1 MNQIAEKVVIAGG
14 SGFLGQALA
23 ASFLREGTDVVILG
37 RKEKKGML
45 GRFSYWNAKSLGSWQ
60 SELDGSSAL
69 INLSG
74 HSIDCR
80 YTKKNKSL
88 ILNSRID
95 STKVLGQAITA
106 LKSPPPVW
114 LNASTATVYP
124 DIRGNVPPHNENSNT
139 DAPGFAEE
147 VGRAWE
153 KSFFESSCEGVRQV
167 AMRISIVLGKQGGAF
182 PVMQR
187 LTKMG
192 LGGQQGSGTQW
203 VSWLHIDDWVGI
215 AKFLLMKD
223 EVEGSVNLASPNPV
237 TNHEFMQVM
246 RREFAPFGI
255 GFPAPTFAV
264 HLGGIILGTSP
275 DLVLKSRKLVSL
287 KLKTHCYSFFYNDLG
302 MALASLC

>member
-1 MNQIAEKVVIAGG
+1 
-14 SGFLGQALA
+14 
-23 ASFLREGTDVVILG
+23 
-37 RKEKKGML
+37 ML
-45 GRFSYWNAKSLGSWQ
+45 GRFSYWDAKSLGSWQ

-167 AMRISIVLGKQGGAF
+167 AMRISIVLGKQGGGISGNATLD
-182 PVMQR
+182 QD
-187 LTKMG
+187 
-192 LGGQQGSGTQW
+192 GSGGDRGR
-203 VSWLHIDDWVGI
+203 VLS
-215 AKFLLMKD
+215 
-223 EVEGSVNLASPNPV
+223 GSVGYTLM
-237 TNHEFMQVM
+237 T
-246 RREFAPFGI
+246 G
-255 GFPAPTFAV
+255 
-264 HLGGIILGTSP
+264 
-275 DLVLKSRKLVSL
+275 
-287 KLKTHCYSFFYNDLG
+287 
-302 MALASLC
+302 

>member
-1 MNQIAEKVVIAGG
+1 MSQIVEKVVIAGG

-37 RKEKKGML
+37 RKEKKEML
-45 GRFSYWNAKSLGSWQ
+45 GRFSYWDAKSLGSWQ

-80 YTKKNKSL
+80 YTKNKSL

-167 AMRISIVLGKQGGAF
+167 AMRISIVLGKQGRAF

-192 LGGQQGSGTQW
+192 LGGGATGGGYS
-203 VSWLHIDDWVGI
+203 VGQ
-215 AKFLLMKD
+215 L
-223 EVEGSVNLASPNPV
+223 V
-237 TNHEFMQVM
+237 TH
-246 RREFAPFGI
+246 
-255 GFPAPTFAV
+255 
-264 HLGGIILGTSP
+264 
-275 DLVLKSRKLVSL
+275 
-287 KLKTHCYSFFYNDLG
+287 
-302 MALASLC
+302 